1 MNYTLRISKK
11 QDKILDMNRLLFLE
25 TKLHQLILE
34 QDGKVE
40 ERDETLAWESIHM
53 ASSARCAWT
62 LAMERGVDPEL
73 AACAAAVH
81 DFGRILTGK
90 QKGHAEYGYEPVKVF
105 LRETGKFTE
114 EEIEKIA
121 LAVKNHSLKTEV
133 GTPIE
138 EIVKDADVIDCYQLG
153 LPFDRPEKEERY
165 RKWREK
171 HGFLT
176 ARQKNH

>member
-1 MNYTLRISKK
+1 
-11 QDKILDMNRLLFLE
+11 MNRLLFLE

-34 QDGKVE
+34 QEGKLEV
-40 ERDETLAWESIHM
+40 RDESLAWESIHM
-53 ASSARCAWT
+53 ASSARCAWL

-90 QKGHAEYGYEPVKVF
+90 QKGHAEAGYEPVKGF

-114 EEIEKIA
+114 EEIEIIA
-121 LAVKNHSLKTEV
+121 TAVKNHSLKTET
-133 GTPIE
+133 GSPIE

-153 LPFDRPEKEERY
+153 LPFDRPEKEQRY
-165 RKWREK
+165 ENWRKTN
-171 HGFLT
+171 GI
-176 ARQKNH
+176 

>member
-1 MNYTLRISKK
+1 
-11 QDKILDMNRLLFLE
+11 MNRLLFLE

-34 QDGKVE
+34 QEGKLE
-40 ERDETLAWESIHM
+40 ERDETLEWECIHM
-53 ASSARCAWT
+53 ASSARCAWM

-73 AACAAAVH
+73 AACATAVH

-90 QKGHAEYGYEPVKVF
+90 QKGHAEAGYEPVKLF

-114 EEIEKIA
+114 EEIEIIA
-121 LAVKNHSLKTEV
+121 TAVKNHSLKTET
-133 GTPIE
+133 GSPIE

-165 RKWREK
+165 NNWRKRN
-171 HGFLT
+171 GI
-176 ARQKNH
+176 

>member
-1 MNYTLRISKK
+1 
-11 QDKILDMNRLLFLE
+11 MNRLLFLE

-34 QDGKVE
+34 QEGKLEV
-40 ERDETLAWESIHM
+40 RDESLAWESIHM
-53 ASSARCAWT
+53 ASSARCAWL

-90 QKGHAEYGYEPVKVF
+90 QKGHAEAGYEPVKDF

-114 EEIEKIA
+114 EEIEIIA
-121 LAVKNHSLKTEV
+121 TAVKNHSLKTET
-133 GTPIE
+133 GSPIE

-153 LPFDRPEKEERY
+153 LPFDRPEKEQRY
-165 RKWREK
+165 ENWRKTN
-171 HGFLT
+171 GI
-176 ARQKNH
+176 